1 MSGRHA
7 HTRCRIA
14 IVTAATV
21 VALPLGI
28 GLAGSAHAADSGPL
42 GGLPVDTSAITG
54 LLGGATG
61 GTVPVVGSLPVVGDL
76 LGGVTGGTSA
86 ADPTAALAPVTS
98 AVDGATAGTPAAGVL
113 DAVTGIGGGNSAKS
127 IKSAATPDAISGL
140 LGGATSGSLPVVGDL
155 PVVGGLVSDN
165 GVLAPVTGLLA
176 PVTGLVDSLGLGDV
190 VGGLLG
196 TVTGLVDGVTGG
208 LLGGSGDDSDGSD
221 HDGSDHHHSNG
232 GSNDYEET
240 ALPHTGGNADATA
253 LLICAGLA
261 TAGTGVTLV
270 SRRRR
275 GALSA

>member
-7 HTRCRIA
+7 HTRRIA
-14 IVTAATV
+14 LVAAASV
-21 VALPLGI
+21 IALPLGI
-28 GLAGSAHAADSGPL
+28 AMAGSAHAADSGPL
-42 GGLPVDTSAITG
+42 GGLPVDASAVTG
-54 LLGGATG
+54 LLGNSG
-61 GTVPVVGSLPVVGDL
+61 LPVVGDL
-76 LGGVTGGTSA
+76 LGGITGGTSA
-86 ADPTAALAPVTS
+86 TDPTAAVSSVASQVTS
-98 AVDGATAGTPAAGVL
+98 AAAGTPAEGVV
-113 DAVTGIGGGNSAKS
+113 DAVTGLAGADSGKS

-140 LGGATSGSLPVVGDL
+140 LGGNTSSL
-155 PVVGGLVSDN
+155 PVVGGLVGNTDSLPVV
-165 GVLAPVTGLLA
+165 GPVLHT
-176 PVTGLVDSLGLGDV
+176 VTGLVDSLGLGDV

-221 HDGSDHHHSNG
+221 HGSSHHHSNG
-232 GSNDYEET
+232 GSDDYEAT